1 MSGEGTYRARLDLRL
16 AVTAAAV
23 LWAAALAVLVQNPE
37 QVQPRVL
44 LGAAGFLA
52 FFAVFSAYYGRL
64 GVTVKPEGIV
74 VSRLFGTVPVR
85 WEEIVRIDVRQ
96 GLAGTLYQLR
106 TRRGPVEFTSVLAR
120 HRELFDLLRQR
131 AGLDRLR

>member
-1 MSGEGTYRARLDLRL
+1 MSGDATYRTRLDLRL

-23 LWAAALAVLVQNPE
+23 LWAAALTVLVQNLE

-74 VSRLFGTVPVR
+74 VSRFFGAVPVR
-85 WEEIVRIDVRQ
+85 YEEIVRIEVQQ
-96 GLAGTLYQLR
+96 GFAGTLYQVR
-106 TRRGPVEFTSVLAR
+106 TRRGPVQFTSVLAR

-131 AGLDRLR
+131 AGLDRLG

>member
-1 MSGEGTYRARLDLRL
+1 MSGVATYRTRLDLRL

-23 LWAAALAVLVQNPE
+23 LWAAALTVLVQNLE

-44 LGAAGFLA
+44 LGAAGFLT

-74 VSRLFGTVPVR
+74 VSRFFGAVPVR
-85 WEEIVRIDVRQ
+85 YEEIVRIEVRQ
-96 GLAGTLYQLR
+96 GIAGTLYQVR
-106 TRRGPVEFTSVLAR
+106 TRRGPVQFTSVLAR
-120 HRELFDLLRQR
+120 HRELFDLLRHR

>member
-1 MSGEGTYRARLDLRL
+1 MSGDATYRTRLDLRL

-23 LWAAALAVLVQNPE
+23 LWAAALTVLVQNLE

-74 VSRLFGTVPVR
+74 VSRFFGAVPVR
-85 WEEIVRIDVRQ
+85 YEEIVRIEVRQ
-96 GLAGTLYQLR
+96 GFAGTLYQVR
-106 TRRGPVEFTSVLAR
+106 TRRGPIQFTSVLAR

-131 AGLDRLR
+131 AGLDRLG